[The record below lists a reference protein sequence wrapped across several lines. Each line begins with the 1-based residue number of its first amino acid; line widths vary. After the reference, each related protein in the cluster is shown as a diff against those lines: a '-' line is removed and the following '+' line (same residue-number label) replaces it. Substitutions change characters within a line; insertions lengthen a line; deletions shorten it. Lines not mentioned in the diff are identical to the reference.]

1 MTYTELLTK
10 LRAYTEVDDTVL
22 TDTILNG
29 FIQDTE
35 FKIFR
40 EVDADYSRKYQ
51 TSTTSA
57 GKRFVA
63 LPTDLYYIRSVQVTS
78 GTDRVFL
85 EKRDNSFIAEFY
97 PSTTSTATVPKYYAN
112 WDKENILL
120 APTPTGA
127 LIIQIAYVFTP
138 EQLSSSNATTT
149 ISTEAPSLLL
159 YGCLTECYG
168 YLKGPMD
175 MYKLYQEKYNEA
187 IQAYA
192 LEQMGKRLRDN
203 YDFGVPRI
211 KVPSPSP

>member
-1 MTYTELLTK
+1 MELLTK
-10 LRAYTEVDDTVL
+10 LRAYTEVDSSVL

-97 PSTTSTATVPKYYAN
+97 PSTTATATVPKYYAN

-127 LIIQIAYVFTP
+127 ITIQIAYVFTP

>member
-97 PSTTSTATVPKYYAN
+97 PSTTATATVPKYYAN

-127 LIIQIAYVFTP
+127 ITIQIAYVFTP

-211 KVPSPSP
+211 KVPAPSP

>member
-97 PSTTSTATVPKYYAN
+97 PSTTATATVPKYYAN
-112 WDKENILL
+112 WDKENIIL

-127 LIIQIAYVFTP
+127 ITIQIAYVFTP

>member
-40 EVDADYSRKYQ
+40 EVDADYSRKYE

-97 PSTTSTATVPKYYAN
+97 PSTTATATVPKYYAN
-112 WDKENILL
+112 WDKENIIL

-127 LIIQIAYVFTP
+127 ITIQIAYVFTP

>member
-10 LRAYTEVDDTVL
+10 LRAYTEVDSSVL

-97 PSTTSTATVPKYYAN
+97 PSTTATAAVPKYYAN

-127 LIIQIAYVFTP
+127 LTIQIAYVFTP
-138 EQLSSSNATTT
+138 EQLSSTNATTT
-149 ISTEAPSLLL
+149 ISTEAPNLLL

-175 MYKLYQEKYNEA
+175 MLQLYEGKYKEAVQTFAAEQIGRRRRDDYTDNE
-187 IQAYA
+187 
-192 LEQMGKRLRDN
+192 
-203 YDFGVPRI
+203 PRI
-211 KVPSPSP
+211 PVPAQTP

>member
-1 MTYTELLTK
+1 MTYTELLAK
-10 LRAYTEVDDTVL
+10 LRNYTEVDSSVL
-22 TDTILNG
+22 TDSILNG

-63 LPTDLYYIRSVQVTS
+63 LPTDLYYIRSVQVIS
-78 GTDRVFL
+78 GTSRVFL

-127 LIIQIAYVFTP
+127 LTIQIAYVFTP
-138 EQLSSSNATTT
+138 EQLSSTNATTT

>member
-1 MTYTELLTK
+1 MTYTELLAK
-10 LRAYTEVDDTVL
+10 LRNYTEVDSSVL
-22 TDTILNG
+22 TDSILNG

-78 GTDRVFL
+78 GTSRVFL

-127 LIIQIAYVFTP
+127 LTIQIAYVFTP

-149 ISTEAPSLLL
+149 ISTESPNLLL

-168 YLKGPMD
+168 YLKVPMD

>member
-40 EVDADYSRKYQ
+40 EVDADYSRKYE

-97 PSTTSTATVPKYYAN
+97 PSTTATATVPKYYAN

-127 LIIQIAYVFTP
+127 ITIQIAYVFTP

-203 YDFGVPRI
+203 YEFGVPRI

>member
-10 LRAYTEVDDTVL
+10 LRAYTEVDSSVL

-51 TSTTSA
+51 TSSTSA

-97 PSTTSTATVPKYYAN
+97 PSTTGTATVPKYYAN

-127 LIIQIAYVFTP
+127 LTIQIAYVFTP
-138 EQLSSSNATTT
+138 EQLSSTNATTT

-159 YGCLTECYG
+159 YGCLTECYA

>member
-1 MTYTELLTK
+1 MTYTELLAK
-10 LRAYTEVDDTVL
+10 LRNYTEVDSSVL
-22 TDTILNG
+22 TDSILNG

-63 LPTDLYYIRSVQVTS
+63 LPTDLYYMRSVQVTS

-85 EKRDNSFIAEFY
+85 EKKDNSFIAEFY
-97 PSTTSTATVPKYYAN
+97 PSTTTTATVPKYYAN
-112 WDKENILL
+112 WDKENIIL

-127 LIIQIAYVFTP
+127 ITIQIAYVFTP

>member
-97 PSTTSTATVPKYYAN
+97 PSTTATAAVPKYYAN

-127 LIIQIAYVFTP
+127 LTIQIAYVFTP

-211 KVPSPSP
+211 KVPAPSP

>member
-85 EKRDNSFIAEFY
+85 EKRDNSFIA
-97 PSTTSTATVPKYYAN
+97 
-112 WDKENILL
+112 
-120 APTPTGA
+120 
-127 LIIQIAYVFTP
+127 
-138 EQLSSSNATTT
+138 
-149 ISTEAPSLLL
+149 
-159 YGCLTECYG
+159 
-168 YLKGPMD
+168 
-175 MYKLYQEKYNEA
+175 
-187 IQAYA
+187 
-192 LEQMGKRLRDN
+192 
-203 YDFGVPRI
+203 
-211 KVPSPSP
+211 

>member
-40 EVDADYSRKYQ
+40 EVDADYSRKYD

-97 PSTTSTATVPKYYAN
+97 PSTTTTATVPKYYAN
-112 WDKENILL
+112 WDKENIIL

-127 LIIQIAYVFTP
+127 ITIQIAYVFTP

>member
-51 TSTTSA
+51 TSSTSA

-97 PSTTSTATVPKYYAN
+97 PSTTGTATVPKYYAN

-127 LIIQIAYVFTP
+127 LTIQIAYVFTP
-138 EQLSSSNATTT
+138 EQLSSTNATTT

-159 YGCLTECYG
+159 YGCLTECYA

>member
-40 EVDADYSRKYQ
+40 EVDADYSRKYE

-112 WDKENILL
+112 WDKENIIL

-127 LIIQIAYVFTP
+127 ITIQIAYVFTP

-211 KVPSPSP
+211 KVPAPSP

>member
-97 PSTTSTATVPKYYAN
+97 PSTTATATVPKYYAN

-127 LIIQIAYVFTP
+127 ITIQIAYVFTP

>member
-10 LRAYTEVDDTVL
+10 LRAYTEVDSSVL

-97 PSTTSTATVPKYYAN
+97 PSTTGTATVPKYYAN

-127 LIIQIAYVFTP
+127 LTIQIAYVFTP

-149 ISTEAPSLLL
+149 ISTEAPRRLL
-159 YGCLTECYG
+159 YGCLTECYA

-211 KVPSPSP
+211 KVPAPSP

>member
-10 LRAYTEVDDTVL
+10 LRAYTEVDSSVL

-40 EVDADYSRKYQ
+40 EVDADYSRKYE

-127 LIIQIAYVFTP
+127 LTIQIAYVFTP

-159 YGCLTECYG
+159 YGCLTECYA

-211 KVPSPSP
+211 KVPAPSP